1 MRNIIGKNIEYFR
14 KKFKYT
20 KKKIAEILLVDPSL
34 ITYYE
39 QGKRIPTVGKL
50 NKIAE
55 VFEIPV
61 EWLMMENA
69 ENIQFAARSMGK
81 ETPAEA
87 KEILAFQNMVVNF
100 VDLLSKTGIPAYKY
114 KGPQYP
120 NKTPDK
126 TIVEDV
132 KKLLGIDDIVYYN
145 TLKESLQ
152 SQFNVYIFEIP
163 FKNENISGIT
173 FYLDQVFCIFINK
186 GHTIQRRLFSL
197 AHELGHILFH
207 IHNESYIVSRHSST
221 DPSEKEANEFAQLFL
236 ISRAKLDKLIN
247 KDKLHIFKKEY
258 IQDLADF
265 FHVSAE
271 SIFYTLAKKGLVQ
284 YNWKNY
290 KPKSDYPKNY
300 DKTWDYKD
308 LPWMYVLTCF
318 IALQQGII
326 TVSRFSELLF
336 VDIRTGGELTKM
348 FEEFFEKRR
357 AERVEKQ
364 Q

>member
-20 KKKIAEILLVDPSL
+20 KKKIAEMLNVDPSL

-55 VFEIPV
+55 IFEIPV

-100 VDLLSKTGIPAYKY
+100 VNLLSKTGMPDYQY

-120 NKTPDK
+120 NKTSGK

-163 FKNENISGIT
+163 FKNEKISGIT
-173 FYLDQVFCIFINK
+173 FYKDQVFCSIHFI
-186 GHTIQRRLFSL
+186 
-197 AHELGHILFH
+197 
-207 IHNESYIVSRHSST
+207 
-221 DPSEKEANEFAQLFL
+221 
-236 ISRAKLDKLIN
+236 
-247 KDKLHIFKKEY
+247 
-258 IQDLADF
+258 
-265 FHVSAE
+265 
-271 SIFYTLAKKGLVQ
+271 
-284 YNWKNY
+284 
-290 KPKSDYPKNY
+290 
-300 DKTWDYKD
+300 
-308 LPWMYVLTCF
+308 
-318 IALQQGII
+318 
-326 TVSRFSELLF
+326 
-336 VDIRTGGELTKM
+336 
-348 FEEFFEKRR
+348 
-357 AERVEKQ
+357 
-364 Q
+364 